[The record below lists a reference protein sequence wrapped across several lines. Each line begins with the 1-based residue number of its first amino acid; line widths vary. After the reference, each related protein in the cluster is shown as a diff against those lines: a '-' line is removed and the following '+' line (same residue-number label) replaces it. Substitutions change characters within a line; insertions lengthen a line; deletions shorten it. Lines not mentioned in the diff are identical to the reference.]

1 MSTIKGET
9 LKSKNNIKEA
19 EIHKDLL
26 DLFIDLPNGF
36 FGVAD
41 QLKRK
46 YDELIT
52 NKIDNGD
59 KKKKDFDEVYK
70 KIKSVRFNQITQ
82 RWIYPDDTTDTRIID
97 KSQAKRRS
105 NLIDL
110 YIPLYRNYIKW
121 LQTPEITNEISNNYY
136 WLHFLKFSMELLH
149 IDIITKV
156 NPKDILERQLNGVK
170 LVLKDFIAITN
181 KSLLEGMI
189 QEIQNDIKKNT
200 DQRITHVK
208 EEVLEILQQRYSQLL
223 GGGKQKRRRKSKA
236 KKSRRKSTKQRK
248 NKKRKTRRR
257 SS

>member
-1 MSTIKGET
+1 
-9 LKSKNNIKEA
+9 
-19 EIHKDLL
+19 
-26 DLFIDLPNGF
+26 
-36 FGVAD
+36 
-41 QLKRK
+41 
-46 YDELIT
+46 
-52 NKIDNGD
+52 
-59 KKKKDFDEVYK
+59 
-70 KIKSVRFNQITQ
+70 
-82 RWIYPDDTTDTRIID
+82 
-97 KSQAKRRS
+97 
-105 NLIDL
+105 
-110 YIPLYRNYIKW
+110 
-121 LQTPEITNEISNNYY
+121 
-136 WLHFLKFSMELLH
+136 FLKFSMELLH